1 MPSGF
6 DVREHAKIHSLVQ
19 VQCGRSTFRLAHEV
33 RVDELLLH
41 IPAAENFAD
50 SSQARAGE
58 GGVSDEPEARGLL
71 EKRTRDCT
79 LQSLNTCEGDARS
92 QTPVSSGSKAIL
104 RQPIGALALSPSRRL

>member
-6 DVREHAKIHSLVQ
+6 DVREYAKIHSLVQ

-33 RVDELLLH
+33 RADELLLH

-50 SSQARAGE
+50 SSQVLAGE
-58 GGVSDEPEARGLL
+58 GGVSDEPEAMGLL

-92 QTPVSSGSKAIL
+92 QTPVSSG
-104 RQPIGALALSPSRRL
+104 